1 MNSIFSKLK
10 KIIFGDNI
18 DYSQPK
24 ATQNLYLNVPYKEKD
39 EAKNLGAKWDNSKK
53 KWYISSSNSDIKQ
66 FSRWLP
72 SESYNF
78 ISDFFYLAQTER
90 KCYKCNTL
98 ITVNAIVLPEGCKSI
113 EEDFDDNDKQD
124 IQREF
129 VPQDY
134 HSILAYIK
142 NISPEALIEIN
153 KYANNYTL
161 NYSATVNTTYYMS
174 ICTNCNAH
182 QGDNFTIIECGS
194 PFSPSNA
201 SDFKKII
208 FHKINV
214 PIKLDAYHWSIEYSP
229 IEYFLA
235 GSPVISDNILVMYH
249 SVSRAWNV

>member
-18 DYSQPK
+18 DYRQPK

-39 EAKNLGAKWDNSKK
+39 EAKHLGAKWDNNKK
-53 KWYISSSNSDIKQ
+53 KWYISSSNSDITQ

-98 ITVNAIVLPEGCKSI
+98 ITVNAIVLPEGCKRI
-113 EEDFDDNDKQD
+113 EKDSDDNDKQD

-129 VPQDY
+129 VTQDY

-182 QGDNFTIIECGS
+182 QGDNFTTIDFNA
-194 PFSPSNA
+194 PFSPRYM
-201 SDFKKII
+201 DDLKKII
-208 FHKINV
+208 FHKISV
-214 PIKLDAYHWSIEYSP
+214 PIKLDVYNWSVRYP
-229 IEYFLA
+229 PLEYFL
-235 GSPVISDNILVMYH
+235 GTSPQLIDDMIAMYMR
-249 SVSRAWNV
+249 VSRAL